1 MRARNLLLLL
11 TLSVLWGPSFLFIK
25 VAVAEIPPFTLI
37 LGRVGIAAV
46 LLYVMLRLQKGK
58 LPPPGR
64 IWIFIAIVALFHNS
78 FPFVLLSWAEQHID
92 SALASILNALTPIF
106 TILLAHMLTAD
117 DKITR
122 SKAVGITLG
131 LLGTV
136 VLVIPAL
143 LAGVQATTLGLLA
156 MIVVS
161 ASYGF
166 ALVMARKYLSKLP
179 PLVAPTSQMLVATLI
194 LLPMSM
200 LVDRPWSQP
209 APSIQAAGSVVGLA
223 VLGTAVAFVVYYRL
237 IESASASYSSLV
249 TYLVPIFGILLGVLV
264 LGERLAWNDYAGFIL
279 ILVGIMISNGLGE
292 LWRGRRASWWWPT
305 TRIQGSPPAT
315 AASRLTRPGRNRH

>member
-46 LLYVMLRLQKGK
+46 LLYMMLRLQKGK

-92 SALASILNALTPIF
+92 SALAAILNALTPIS
-106 TILLAHMLTAD
+106 TIILAHLLTAD

-122 SKAVGITLG
+122 SKAAGIFLG
-131 LLGTV
+131 FLGTV
-136 VLVIPAL
+136 VLVTPAL

-179 PLVAPTSQMLVATLI
+179 PLVAPTSQMLVATVY
-194 LLPMSM
+194 LLP
-200 LVDRPWSQP
+200 LAFLFDRPWSLP
-209 APSIQAAGSVVGLA
+209 APSIQAIGSVIGLA

-237 IESASASYSSLV
+237 IETASATYSSLV
-249 TYLVPIFGILLGVLV
+249 TYLAPSFGILLGVLV
-264 LGERLAWNDYAGFIL
+264 LGERLAWNDYAGFVL
-279 ILVGIMISNGLGE
+279 ILVGIMIINGVGKVWQG
-292 LWRGRRASWWWPT
+292 WRVQWRWPM
-305 TRIQGSPPAT
+305 TRVPGSSPAVVSKST
-315 AASRLTRPGRNRH
+315 RLGRNRR